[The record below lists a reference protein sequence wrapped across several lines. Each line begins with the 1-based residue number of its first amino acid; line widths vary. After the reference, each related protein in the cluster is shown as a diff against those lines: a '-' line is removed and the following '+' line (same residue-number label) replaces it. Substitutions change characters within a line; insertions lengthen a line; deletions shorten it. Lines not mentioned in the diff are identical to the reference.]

1 MPTCPTVW
9 PDTVTQQ
16 DPAPGTTDVTGPH
29 VNLLVSLGPRPA
41 AYVMPEL
48 VGLPLAEAQSKLGS
62 AGLRLSKL
70 SPVPAP
76 DSASGTVV
84 GQTPARGQRIDSNST
99 IELQVARVAVASA
112 PVRFRA
118 CARIPGSAMAYAKI
132 EIAPSILASNFAKLG
147 EDVRAV
153 EQGGADVIHVD
164 VMDGHFVPNISIGI
178 PVVASLHK
186 ATRLPLDVHLMIERP
201 EDYIEQFVRAG
212 ASRVL
217 IHQEATVHLDRALSM
232 IRELGAQAG
241 AAINPATPVA
251 TLTDV
256 FDKVDT
262 VLVMSVNPG
271 FGGQKFIPGAVEK
284 IRQLN
289 QWRARYNG
297 AFRIEVDGG
306 VDAENTA
313 ELAQAGANTFVAG
326 TSIFHTPDPAAAVRQ
341 IRKLATDALS
351 QRV

>member
-1 MPTCPTVW
+1 
-9 PDTVTQQ
+9 
-16 DPAPGTTDVTGPH
+16 
-29 VNLLVSLGPRPA
+29 
-41 AYVMPEL
+41 
-48 VGLPLAEAQSKLGS
+48 
-62 AGLRLSKL
+62 
-70 SPVPAP
+70 
-76 DSASGTVV
+76 
-84 GQTPARGQRIDSNST
+84 
-99 IELQVARVAVASA
+99 
-112 PVRFRA
+112 
-118 CARIPGSAMAYAKI
+118 MAYAKI
-132 EIAPSILASNFAKLG
+132 EIAPSILASNFARLG

-153 EQGGADVIHVD
+153 EQGGADVLHVD
-164 VMDGHFVPNISIGI
+164 VMDGHFVPNISIGV

-201 EDYIEQFVRAG
+201 EEYIERFVKAG
-212 ASRVL
+212 ANRVL
-217 IHQEATVHLDRALSM
+217 IHQEATVHLDRALTM

-241 AAINPATPVA
+241 VAINPATPVA

-256 FDKVDT
+256 FGKVDT

-271 FGGQKFIPGAVEK
+271 FGGQKFIPGAIEK

-341 IRKLATDALS
+341 IRKLATEALS

>member
-1 MPTCPTVW
+1 
-9 PDTVTQQ
+9 
-16 DPAPGTTDVTGPH
+16 
-29 VNLLVSLGPRPA
+29 
-41 AYVMPEL
+41 
-48 VGLPLAEAQSKLGS
+48 
-62 AGLRLSKL
+62 
-70 SPVPAP
+70 
-76 DSASGTVV
+76 
-84 GQTPARGQRIDSNST
+84 
-99 IELQVARVAVASA
+99 
-112 PVRFRA
+112 
-118 CARIPGSAMAYAKI
+118 MAYAKI

-164 VMDGHFVPNISIGI
+164 VMDGHFVPNISIGV

-201 EDYIEQFVRAG
+201 EEYIERFVRAG
-212 ASRVL
+212 ANRVL
-217 IHQEATVHLDRALSM
+217 IHQEATVHLDRALTM
-232 IRELGAQAG
+232 IRELGSQAG
-241 AAINPATPVA
+241 VAINPATPVA

-271 FGGQKFIPGAVEK
+271 FGGQKFIPGAIEK

-297 AFRIEVDGG
+297 GFRIEVDGG

-341 IRKLATDALS
+341 IRKLATEALS